1 MAWKKGQSGNPNGR
15 PRTGRAFAEAL
26 RTVGEEDGNLEE
38 VARKVWELAKEGNL
52 RAIGLLAERLDGK
65 PPKGEE
71 VCEPPPPFDEELPEL
86 PEWEEEE
93 EVGELPELED

>member
-1 MAWKKGQSGNPNGR
+1 MTWVKGQSGNPNGR
-15 PRTGRAFAEAL
+15 PRTGRALAEAL
-26 RTVGEEDGNLEE
+26 RAVGEEDGNLEA

-65 PPKGEE
+65 PQKGEE
-71 VCEPPPPFDEELPEL
+71 VYEPPPPFDDELPEL

-93 EVGELPELED
+93 VGELPVLED